1 MKTETTLI
9 LLLFLFGCQPERPE
23 RKVYPVSRI
32 IDGDTI
38 VISDSKRP
46 ITIRLLGID
55 CPERNEKGFDEARK
69 FLIELLDSKSV
80 YLEFDTIQPKYDR
93 YGRTLAFVYRSSDNL
108 FINAEIIRA
117 GMGMVF
123 EEYPCKYTT
132 ELLEL
137 QNIYQ
142 AGL

>member
-1 MKTETTLI
+1 MKK
-9 LLLFLFGCQPERPE
+9 LLLVFLVFALSCQPESPE
-23 RKVYPVSRI
+23 RKVYPVTRI

-38 VISDSKRP
+38 VVEN
-46 ITIRLLGID
+46 ITVRLLGID
-55 CPERNEKGFDEARK
+55 TPEKGDAGFVEASEY
-69 FLIELLDSKSV
+69 LSELLDDELV
-80 YLEFDTIQPKYDR
+80 YLEYDTIQPKFDR

-137 QNIYQ
+137 HNHHK
-142 AGL
+142 AGQ

>member
-1 MKTETTLI
+1 MKK
-9 LLLFLFGCQPERPE
+9 LLLVFLVFALSCQPESPE
-23 RKVYPVSRI
+23 RKVYPVTRI

-38 VISDSKRP
+38 VVEN
-46 ITIRLLGID
+46 ITVRLLGID
-55 CPERNEKGFDEARK
+55 TPEKGDAGFVEASEY
-69 FLIELLDSKSV
+69 LSELLDDELV
-80 YLEFDTIQPKYDR
+80 YLEYDTIQPKFDR